1 MSLTNMQRQW
11 QHAAKHFNL
20 MVEMPFVV
28 KLPDGRAFEA
38 EVLVRGYGAWRGTLV
53 LSDFSKIASVQNE
66 IMAAGYTISSYSQP
80 SEEEI
85 RSLVGFQEML
95 NDWGTVVSK
104 GEDA

>member
-1 MSLTNMQRQW
+1 
-11 QHAAKHFNL
+11 
-20 MVEMPFVV
+20 
-28 KLPDGRAFEA
+28 
-38 EVLVRGYGAWRGTLV
+38 
-53 LSDFSKIASVQNE
+53 
-66 IMAAGYTISSYSQP
+66 MAAGYTISSYSQP